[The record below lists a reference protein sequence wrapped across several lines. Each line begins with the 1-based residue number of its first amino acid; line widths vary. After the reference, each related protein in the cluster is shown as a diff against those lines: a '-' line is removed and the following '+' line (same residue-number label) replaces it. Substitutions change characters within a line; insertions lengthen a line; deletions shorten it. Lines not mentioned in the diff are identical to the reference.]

1 MYPLANWASLRRGY
15 KFRERTWY
23 TRYHLGLD
31 LIAPAW
37 TPVYAPF
44 DGVIVASGY
53 TAAQGNH
60 VHFKPDHENTIF
72 RFMHFV
78 KPGRARGKVSKGEII
93 GYVGTTGM
101 STGNHL
107 HVDISKDFVNIYNIN
122 NFLDPE
128 TYNWLWVKP
137 TPSNPTP
144 PPAAGTFVVTVVE
157 PANVRSQP
165 KISAPLSGSKTLKV
179 GDKFDGVAVVT
190 GDSVKGNNKW
200 VKSAKGNY
208 VWSGNLKY

>member
-1 MYPLANWASLRRGY
+1 MFPLKNWVALRRGY
-15 KFRERTWY
+15 TFKQRTWY

-44 DGVIVASGY
+44 DGKIVASGR
-53 TAAQGNH
+53 TAVQGNY
-60 VHFKPDHENTIF
+60 VHYRATHDTNKLF
-72 RFMHFV
+72 RFMHFAQ
-78 KPGRARGKVSKGEII
+78 PGRGVGNVSQGTII

-107 HVDISKDFVNIYNIN
+107 HVDISVPNHNIYNIN
-122 NFLDPE
+122 LFVDPA

-137 TPSNPTP
+137 TQPA
-144 PPAAGTFVVTVVE
+144 PPAQFSVAVLRTCY
-157 PANVRSQP
+157 VRSQP
-165 KISAPLSGSKTLKV
+165 KLSAPLAGSRILYP
-179 GDKFDGVAVVT
+179 GDRFAGVAVVK
-190 GDSVKGNNKW
+190 GDSVGGNNNW
-200 VKSAKGNY
+200 VKSSKGNY